1 MFSRIILSILLTH
14 LALNIPLV
22 YADSIRYVAI
32 GDSYTVATGITE
44 QNSWPSQLTR
54 KLNKAGIKLE
64 LVGTFG
70 IRGAT
75 SQQTIDQILPLL
87 KGLDPDFITLLIG
100 VNDWIRE
107 GISSSKFRTR
117 IKSLINKIQ
126 SNLPSPKKLLLITI
140 PDFSC
145 SPQKKNWGYGKSA
158 TNGITRLNKILKT
171 EAALRDLVIVD
182 IYPLSQNLC
191 SQVGMFSDDGV
202 HPSALQYSKWV
213 DLIFPHLIDNLKL
226 KSKDLKKS

>member
-1 MFSRIILSILLTH
+1 MIGSIFFLIFLTH
-14 LALNIPLV
+14 LSFTVSI
-22 YADSIRYVAI
+22 ADTKTIRYVAI

-64 LVGTFG
+64 LIGTFG

-107 GISSSKFRTR
+107 GISSKKFILR
-117 IKSLINKIQ
+117 IKKLIDGIQ
-126 SNLPSPKKLLLITI
+126 KNLSIEENILIVTI

-145 SPQKKNWGYGKSA
+145 SPQKKEWGYGKSA
-158 TNGITRLNKILKT
+158 TNGITRLNRILKT
-171 EAALRDLVIVD
+171 EASLRGFPIVD
-182 IYPLSQNLC
+182 IYPLSQDLC
-191 SQVGMFSDDGV
+191 SKIEMFSDDGV
-202 HPSALQYSKWV
+202 HPSALQYSKWI
-213 DLIFPHLIDNLKL
+213 DLIFPNLIDSLKL
-226 KSKDLKKS
+226 KPTDLKDS

>member
-1 MFSRIILSILLTH
+1 MLGRIILSILLTY

-32 GDSYTVATGITE
+32 GDSYTVATGIAE

-54 KLNKAGIKLE
+54 KLNKAGIKFE
-64 LVGTFG
+64 LIGTFG

-107 GISSSKFRTR
+107 GISSKKFTLR
-117 IKSLINKIQ
+117 IKKLIDGIQ
-126 SNLPSPKKLLLITI
+126 KNLSIEENILIVTI

-145 SPQKKNWGYGKSA
+145 SPQKKEWGYGKSA
-158 TNGITRLNKILKT
+158 TNGITRLNRILKT
-171 EAALRDLVIVD
+171 EASLRGFPIVD
-182 IYPLSQNLC
+182 IYPLSQDLC
-191 SQVGMFSDDGV
+191 SKIEMFSGDGV

-213 DLIFPHLIDNLKL
+213 DLISPYLLEHLKL
-226 KSKDLKKS
+226 NLINLQGS

>member
-1 MFSRIILSILLTH
+1 MLSRITLPVFLTH
-14 LALNIPLV
+14 LVFAAQLV
-22 YADSIRYVAI
+22 DANSMRYVAI
-32 GDSYTVATGITE
+32 GDSYTVATGIE
-44 QNSWPSQLTR
+44 EKDSWPSQLTQ
-54 KLNKAGIKLE
+54 KLKSAGIKINLIE
-64 LVGTFG
+64 ILGM
-70 IRGAT
+70 RGAT
-75 SQQTIDQILPLL
+75 SQQTLNEVMPQL
-87 KGLDPDFITLLIG
+87 KNLKPGFITLLIG

-107 GISSSKFRTR
+107 GISSSKFKIR
-117 IKSLINKIQ
+117 IKNLIDEIQ
-126 SNLPSPKKLLLITI
+126 SNLPPKKLLLITI

-171 EAALRDLVIVD
+171 EATLRDLVIVD

>member
-1 MFSRIILSILLTH
+1 MLRRITLPVFLTH
-14 LALNIPLV
+14 LAFAAQLV
-22 YADSIRYVAI
+22 DANPIRYVAI
-32 GDSYTVATGITE
+32 GDSYTVATGIE
-44 QNSWPSQLTR
+44 EKDSWPSQLTQ
-54 KLNKAGIKLE
+54 KLKSAGIKINLIE
-64 LVGTFG
+64 ILGM
-70 IRGAT
+70 RGAT
-75 SQQTIDQILPLL
+75 SQQTLNEVMPLL
-87 KGLDPDFITLLIG
+87 KNLKPGFITLLIG

-107 GISSSKFRTR
+107 GISSSKFKIR
-117 IKSLINKIQ
+117 IKNLIDEIQ
-126 SNLPSPKKLLLITI
+126 SNLPPKKLLLITI